1 MQISGIFLGNEY
13 IVLIIT
19 AIKAVIIEGYYRTI
33 SGNVMVYFSATLS

>member
-1 MQISGIFLGNEY
+1 MQILGIFLVNEY

-33 SGNVMVYFSATLS
+33 SGNAC